1 MLIRSS
7 HFLILVALF
16 FVLLAA
22 GLYYFLV
29 VLAPEKEV
37 VLTEEVPAAPVGVV
51 DGEYYVTISS
61 VTESPE
67 ETNLAMEHVTYF
79 EGEAARTSAEAE
91 VVCGAEIETCV
102 PTLEDGYYVRPSGA
116 PGFDVALIKEVT
128 FSFLEESGNS
138 IEVLKELLEDT
149 DPVFI
154 VTLQS
159 GEIVRVVQ
167 KTP

>member
-37 VLTEEVPAAPVGVV
+37 VLPEEVPATPVGIT

-67 ETNLAMEHVTYF
+67 ETTLAMEHVTYF

-116 PGFDVALIKEVT
+116 PGFDAVLTKEVV
-128 FSFLEESGNS
+128 FSFLEEAGNS
-138 IEVLKELLEDT
+138 VEVLKELLEDA
-149 DPVFI
+149 DPVFV
-154 VTLQS
+154 VTVQN
-159 GEIVRVVQ
+159 GQAVRVVQ